1 MAVRE
6 LGIVEPPQPL
16 EPRGVAA
23 AGTPQTLR
31 VAAGMVAVAAVC
43 TLLWALASITQAVG
57 TPAATMGVLY
67 DGVRQGWLWP
77 NFAATF
83 EAVGIG
89 FVLALATG
97 IVLGTWLGR
106 NAYWRAVLEPLVV
119 SLYSVPKITLYPV
132 FVLFLGLSLQSRIA
146 MAFIH
151 AVFPVLL
158 GVMTGVTQIDAV
170 LIKLRQALR
179 LTRLQALTK
188 IYVPAVAP
196 GLVAGTRM
204 GFSLAII
211 GVVLA
216 ELFAAK
222 EGLGR
227 VVMDS
232 YATFNINRMFA
243 VILFLFLVAMLG
255 NLTFWLFERRLRA
268 YRQ

>member
-1 MAVRE
+1 MAVKE
-6 LGIVEPPQPL
+6 LGVVEPEYRL
-16 EPRGVAA
+16 EPGGAA
-23 AGTPQTLR
+23 ASAIQTLK

-43 TLLWALASITQAVG
+43 TLLWALASTTRAVG
-57 TPAATMGVLY
+57 TPTATLGVLS
-67 DGVRQGWLWP
+67 DGFRQGWLWP

-89 FVLALATG
+89 FVAALVAG
-97 IVLGTWLGR
+97 IIFGTWLGR
-106 NAYWRAVLEPLVV
+106 SAYWRAVLQPLVI

-132 FVLFLGLSLQSRIA
+132 FILFLGLSLPSRIA

-158 GVMTGVTQIDAV
+158 GMMTGVMQIDAV
-170 LIKLRQALR
+170 LIKLRRALR
-179 LTRLQALTK
+179 LTRRQALTK
-188 IYVPAVAP
+188 IYIPAVAP

-216 ELFAAK
+216 ELFASR

-227 VVMDS
+227 VVMDA
-232 YATFNINRMFA
+232 YAAFNVDRMFA

-255 NLTFWLFERRLRA
+255 NLIFWLFERRLRT
-268 YRQ
+268 YRY